1 MDYSLLLGI
10 EVLKKRSK
18 SVGHVHKMGYRPDL
32 GNSEVGDLLT
42 DRQTLGSSGYQE
54 LVAQS
59 RSTMAPS
66 SKREAKSAPVDPGEL
81 MSIKHC
87 FVNSHR
93 VYHIAIIDYLQ
104 EWNLN
109 KKLERFTKTV
119 LLGKNKE
126 NLSAIEP
133 ETYGKRFKSFME
145 KNVLL

>member
-18 SVGHVHKMGYRPDL
+18 SVGHVHKMGYKPDL
-32 GNSEVGDLLT
+32 GNSEVGDLLS
-42 DRQTLGSSGYQE
+42 DRQTFSSSGYQD
-54 LVAQS
+54 LS
-59 RSTMAPS
+59 RNTMAPS

-81 MSIKHC
+81 MSMKHC
-87 FVNSHR
+87 FVNGHR

-109 KKLERFTKTV
+109 KKLERGTKTV
-119 LLGKNKE
+119 LWGKNKK
-126 NLSAIEP
+126 NLAAIEP